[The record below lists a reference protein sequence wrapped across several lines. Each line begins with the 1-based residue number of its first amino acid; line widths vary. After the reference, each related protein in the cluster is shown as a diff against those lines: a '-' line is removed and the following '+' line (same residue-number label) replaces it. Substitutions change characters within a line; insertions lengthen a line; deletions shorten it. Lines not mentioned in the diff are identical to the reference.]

1 MSEQINIS
9 RENIEGKC
17 DLKCSYNFVYN
28 DYNSTANNMGSVI
41 MIRSQETGDPPVT
54 FDKKKYRV
62 FWTLLYTPSRHLYN
76 GNLADAELLIVH
88 APENGGKY
96 LNVYIPIR
104 SSSETNSG
112 TNIIAEIIN
121 KVSSSAP
128 AQGDSVNIGG
138 FNIQKIVPNKPFTN
152 YDSDSI
158 HNIVFGMLDA
168 IPISSTS
175 LDTLKQLIQPNTE
188 LATGG
193 GLFYNSSG
201 PNTTKEL
208 GDGIYISCNPTGS
221 STETTE
227 VSYEKEDTT
236 FNLINMLENPIFL
249 AIIQVLFACIIFILV
264 CYIWTYGFSFID
276 GEHAANSANARANAR
291 AN

>member
-1 MSEQINIS
+1 MSQQINIS

-17 DLKCSYNFVYN
+17 DLKCSYNFVYKE
-28 DYNSTANNMGSVI
+28 YSSTANNMGSVI
-41 MIRSQETGDPPVT
+41 MIRPQETGDAPVT

-76 GNLADAELLIVH
+76 GNLADAELLIAH

-96 LNVYIPIR
+96 LNVFIPLR

-112 TNIIAEIIN
+112 TTIITEIIN

-138 FNIQKIVPNKPFTN
+138 LNLQKIVPNKPFIN
-152 YDSDSI
+152 YDSDSTN
-158 HNIVFGMLDA
+158 NIVFTMLDA

-175 LDTLKQLIQPNTE
+175 LDTLKQLLKTNTE
-188 LATGG
+188 IASGG

-236 FNLINMLENPIFL
+236 LNLTKILENPIFL
-249 AIIQVLFACIIFILV
+249 TIIQVFFACLIFIVV
-264 CYIWTYGFSFID
+264 CFIWTYGFSFID
-276 GEHAANSANARANAR
+276 GEHASKVANAPAN
-291 AN
+291 

>member
-1 MSEQINIS
+1 MSEQINIT
-9 RENIEGKC
+9 RKNIEGKC
-17 DLKCSYNFVYN
+17 DLKCSYNFEYT
-28 DYNSTANNMGSVI
+28 DYSSTANNMGAVI
-41 MIRSQETGDPPVT
+41 MIGSQQTGDAPVT

-76 GNLADAELLIVH
+76 GNLADAELLISH
-88 APENGGKY
+88 TPENGGKNLY
-96 LNVYIPIR
+96 VYIPITA
-104 SSSETNSG
+104 SSETNSG
-112 TNIIAEIIN
+112 TNIITEVIS

-138 FNIQKIVPNKPFTN
+138 FNLKKIVPNKPFIN
-152 YDSDSI
+152 YNSNWSN
-158 HNIVFGMLDA
+158 NIVFTMLDA
-168 IPISSTS
+168 IPISSTT
-175 LDTLKQLIQPNTE
+175 LDTLKQLIQTNTE
-188 LATGG
+188 IASGG

-236 FNLINMLENPIFL
+236 FNLINMLENPIFVT
-249 AIIQVLFACIIFILV
+249 IIQVLFACLIFILV
-264 CYIWTYGFSFID
+264 CFIWTYGFSFID
-276 GEHAANSANARANAR
+276 GEHTSKTSNSQAK
-291 AN
+291 